1 MKTANAVET
10 AESYYDSSD
19 ADTFYYTVWGGE
31 DIHVGCYTSPDE
43 DIAKASHRTVVRMAE
58 RLPNLKAGDHVL
70 DLGAGYGGAGRYL
83 ARQTGCKVTCLNL
96 SEVQNEVNR
105 RQTEA
110 AGLSELVRVVHG
122 SFEDVPEPD
131 DSVDVVWSQDAFLHS
146 GNREQVI
153 SEIARVG
160 KPGAEVVFTDPMQ
173 TDDAPASALTPILNR
188 IHLDTLGSP
197 GFYREA
203 FARHGFEEVAFIE
216 KTEQLKN
223 HYSAVAQVLKSRY
236 DEMVEK
242 CSQNYVDN
250 MLRGLGHWVEGAER
264 GHLVWGIF
272 HFRHTG

>member
-1 MKTANAVET
+1 
-10 AESYYDSSD
+10 
-19 ADTFYYTVWGGE
+19 
-31 DIHVGCYTSPDE
+31 
-43 DIAKASHRTVVRMAE
+43 
-58 RLPNLKAGDHVL
+58 
-70 DLGAGYGGAGRYL
+70 
-83 ARQTGCKVTCLNL
+83 
-96 SEVQNEVNR
+96 
-105 RQTEA
+105 
-110 AGLSELVRVVHG
+110 VVHG
-122 SFEDVPEPD
+122 VFESIPEAD
-131 DSVDVVWSQDAFLHS
+131 GSYDVVWSQDAILHS
-146 GNREQVI
+146 DQRERVLG
-153 SEIARVG
+153 EVARVLR
-160 KPGAEVVFTDPMQ
+160 PGGVFVFTDPMQ

-188 IHLDTLGSP
+188 IHLDSLGSP

-223 HYSAVAQVLKSRY
+223 HYGAVAQVLKSRY